1 MSTLLQF
8 AAVTIL
14 GLVTA
19 WLVGMWNG
27 LFQNSDVAFVGWIAG
42 CLAIGF
48 LVDRWQ
54 ARRRRDMPGSQERGS
69 QSGRL
74 PPS

>member
-48 LVDRWQ
+48 LV
-54 ARRRRDMPGSQERGS
+54 
-69 QSGRL
+69 
-74 PPS
+74 